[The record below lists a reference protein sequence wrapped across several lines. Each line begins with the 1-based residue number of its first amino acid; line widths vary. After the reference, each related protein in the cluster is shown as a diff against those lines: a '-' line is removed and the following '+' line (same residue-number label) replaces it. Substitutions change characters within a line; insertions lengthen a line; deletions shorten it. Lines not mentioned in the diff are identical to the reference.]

1 MLVIEKKML
10 TVLLFNFCLLLQ
22 PVYGNETALLLT
34 NKEQKIEMI
43 QKSDLIFVCEYVNCS
58 QINTQVGIF
67 EIIDQLKGIG
77 FSSKRLYIN
86 IPSEGKSDL
95 KPKNKNTN
103 WMPQKGSRWIVFVH
117 PYIPKDGVFDTYRG
131 LGFMRFSKE
140 KVKMIKKLLDRKG
153 KVQKQLYTLPKS

>member
-10 TVLLFNFCLLLQ
+10 TVLLFNLCLLLQ

-95 KPKNKNTN
+95 KPKNKNE
-103 WMPQKGSRWIVFVH
+103 KYLI
-117 PYIPKDGVFDTYRG
+117 KDAQY
-131 LGFMRFSKE
+131 KI
-140 KVKMIKKLLDRKG
+140 IKNSENL
-153 KVQKQLYTLPKS
+153 KSLIGNTTWKNSN